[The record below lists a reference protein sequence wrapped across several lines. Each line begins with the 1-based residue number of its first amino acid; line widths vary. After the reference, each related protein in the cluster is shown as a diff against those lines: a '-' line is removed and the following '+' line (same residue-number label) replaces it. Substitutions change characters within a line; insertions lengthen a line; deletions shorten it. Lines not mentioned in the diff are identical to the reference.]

1 MGFLY
6 ISLNFY
12 NYGNLVVNFCYTKFW
27 VIRIKIIGVVVLIIL
42 ILVVILVFVVVVF
55 LLIFLVIGVVLVR
68 VLV

>member
-27 VIRIKIIGVVVLIIL
+27 VIRIKIIGVVVLI
-42 ILVVILVFVVVVF
+42 LVVILVFVVVVF